1 MQWARH
7 LSATSRLRVASDLC
21 WCLAFGV
28 TVALILMQ
36 PSGATSTD
44 QGVRLDLV
52 QGTQTHGIY
61 RKGIR
66 VGSITW
72 EVQRSGKQW
81 QLDHLFQIKGT
92 RAARIRQ
99 WLRADLSLARLS
111 LAADISRL
119 EGLTSHSGF
128 LVRHLREFHQIQL
141 QGDCAIETGMC
152 LVAGKVGK
160 HPVQFSVTAGRGP
173 VDTSAIYRLLARGS
187 LGREAEVSIFD
198 PLSLRQRVVSFRI
211 EGQQTLELRSGT
223 FSAIRIRRDLEG
235 LNTRVWIDRQGRV
248 LKEELPLG
256 FMLEHESW
264 SEEVDS
270 ARDDAR

>member
-1 MQWARH
+1 MKWARH
-7 LSATSRLRVASDLC
+7 LCATSRLRVVLDLF
-21 WCLAFGV
+21 WCVAFGV
-28 TVALILMQ
+28 SVTLILMQ
-36 PSGATSTD
+36 PSGASTD

-61 RKGIR
+61 RKGDR

-72 EVQRSGKQW
+72 IVLRSGKLW
-81 QLDHLFQIKGT
+81 QLDHLFQIKGK

-111 LAADISRL
+111 LRADISRL
-119 EGLTSHSGF
+119 EGLTSHSEF
-128 LVRHLREFHQIQL
+128 LLRHLKEFHEIQL
-141 QGDCAIETGMC
+141 QGDCAIETGTCM
-152 LVAGKVGK
+152 VAGRVGR

-223 FSAIRIRRDLEG
+223 FAAIRVRRDLEG

-270 ARDDAR
+270 AGDDAH